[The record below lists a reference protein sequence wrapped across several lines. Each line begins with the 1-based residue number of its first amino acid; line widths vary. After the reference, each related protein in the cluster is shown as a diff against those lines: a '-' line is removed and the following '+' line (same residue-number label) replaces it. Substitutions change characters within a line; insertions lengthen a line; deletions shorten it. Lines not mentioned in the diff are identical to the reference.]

1 MQPRSN
7 LSTHSAFFTF
17 TVELQPELRNDRDNH
32 SSLQPNNGARM
43 QFTREQNSAI
53 TVRQVE
59 PGQLRIGAD
68 IVRRNVL
75 LTADREIRDWSI
87 DDIDDL
93 TESHL
98 QVIIEAAP
106 EVIVVGTG
114 WKAVFPPREL
124 VFALAR
130 RGIGLETMDTPAA
143 CRTFNIL
150 INEGRRA
157 AAALIVNDP
166 TLSQAP

>member
-1 MQPRSN
+1 
-7 LSTHSAFFTF
+7 
-17 TVELQPELRNDRDNH
+17 
-32 SSLQPNNGARM
+32 M

-59 PGQLRIGAD
+59 PGQIRIGND
-68 IVRRNVL
+68 IVRNNVL
-75 LTADREIRDWSI
+75 LTADREIRDWRI
-87 DDIDDL
+87 DDIDQL
-93 TESHL
+93 TEDHL
-98 QVIIEAAP
+98 LTLIEAAP

-130 RGIGLETMDTPAA
+130 RGIGFETMDTPAA

-166 TLSQAP
+166 AVVQEP